1 LKLKESYTDSLAGFL
16 LSANMKP
23 ADVKVLNPVLIP
35 LVSAKLESGFL
46 DTLTMRV
53 KGNEYVSIG
62 EMRMYYHDLKVKL
75 LDKGVDGKQSFFK
88 KLASFAS
95 NSFVI
100 KKNNHSRTGDIYFER
115 LRNKST
121 MNYLVK
127 IVFSGIGSNIGLK
140 KSKKQLRR
148 YKKGQ
153 SKRNLPLIKY
163 D

>member
-1 LKLKESYTDSLAGFL
+1 
-16 LSANMKP
+16 
-23 ADVKVLNPVLIP
+23 
-35 LVSAKLESGFL
+35 
-46 DTLTMRV
+46 
-53 KGNEYVSIG
+53 
-62 EMRMYYHDLKVKL
+62 
-75 LDKGVDGKQSFFK
+75 SFFK
-88 KLASFAS
+88 KLASFAA